1 MPGKADPS
9 FSGTVVYICEHN
21 AQGATGIVINRPTDV
36 NLQKLF
42 SQLGMTLEIAELQAQ
57 PTYFGGPLQVERGF
71 VLHELEGKAFTSSLI
86 VPGGL
91 QMTTSKDV
99 LEAIVEGKG
108 PQRFILALGHA
119 SWSAGQLEQEI
130 ASNGWLTVKA
140 DSNVIFE
147 IPTENR
153 FDAALSLLG
162 IERSMLTGEAG
173 HA

>member
-99 LEAIVEGKG
+99 L
-108 PQRFILALGHA
+108 
-119 SWSAGQLEQEI
+119 
-130 ASNGWLTVKA
+130 
-140 DSNVIFE
+140 
-147 IPTENR
+147 
-153 FDAALSLLG
+153 
-162 IERSMLTGEAG
+162 
-173 HA
+173 